1 MKIARL
7 FAAAAVTAT
16 LVGITPQAVAAQAPA
31 SPVSPG
37 AARVLLPAA
46 TSADSAAAQQILTR
60 VNELRQ
66 SSGLKPLTR
75 LVELDDVAQD
85 WSGQMAAESNL
96 YHRPNLRNAFP
107 SGWTWVAENIAM
119 NGFGLS
125 GADLG
130 NALFQQ
136 WVDSSGH
143 YQNMVDRNAT
153 AIGIGIARS
162 SNGSIYATQNFAAYP
177 DDIQAGFEVSGGDS
191 SSSSPSTT
199 PGSSVAPSGGTS
211 TEAAQP
217 APEASPTP
225 DATPTTAPTSTAA
238 PTATPSAPTSAT
250 ATPAPAAA
258 PTGGTADS
266 VGAPSTGSEV
276 VAAPEEPVSTPRS
289 TQERLL
295 GMLGMTGAN
304 ATLVLF
310 AIITLGVGGVV
321 LILRRGLRD

>member
-7 FAAAAVTAT
+7 FAAAAVTAS

-31 SPVSPG
+31 SPVNPG
-37 AARVLLPAA
+37 AAGVLLPAA

-75 LVELDDVAQD
+75 LVELDNVSQE
-85 WSGQMAAESNL
+85 WSGQMAAEGNL

-119 NGFGLS
+119 NGKGLS
-125 GADLG
+125 GVELG

-136 WVDSSGH
+136 WVDSPGH

-153 AIGIGIARS
+153 AIGIGIAES
-162 SNGSIYATQNFAAYP
+162 ADGSIYATQNFAAYP
-177 DDIQAGFEVSGGDS
+177 DDVQAGFKVSGGGS
-191 SSSSPSTT
+191 ASSPSTT
-199 PGSSVAPSGGTS
+199 PNGSGAPSGGAS
-211 TEAAQP
+211 AEAVQP
-217 APEASPTP
+217 APEVSPTADATAAP
-225 DATPTTAPTSTAA
+225 DATAAAA
-238 PTATPSAPTSAT
+238 PTAAASASARAT
-250 ATPAPAAA
+250 ATAA
-258 PTGGTADS
+258 PVAVPSSGATAPI
-266 VGAPSTGSEV
+266 GAPSTASEV
-276 VAAPEEPVSTPRS
+276 VAAPAEPVSTPRS
-289 TQERLL
+289 TQERVL
-295 GMLGMTGAN
+295 GKLGMTGAN

-310 AIITLGVGGVV
+310 AIITLGAGGVV

>member
-1 MKIARL
+1 MKIAHL
-7 FAAAAVTAT
+7 FAAAAVTAS
-16 LVGITPQAVAAQAPA
+16 LVGTTPQAVAVQAPV

-37 AARVLLPAA
+37 AAGVLLPAA
-46 TSADSAAAQQILTR
+46 TSVDSAAAQQILAR

-66 SSGLKPLTR
+66 SIGLKPLTR
-75 LVELDDVAQD
+75 LVALDDVAQD
-85 WSGQMAAESNL
+85 WSGQMAAENNL
-96 YHRPNLRNAFP
+96 YHRPDLRNAFP

-119 NGFGLS
+119 NGNGLS
-125 GADLG
+125 GAELG

-136 WVDSSGH
+136 WANSSGH

-177 DDIQAGFEVSGGDS
+177 DDIQAGFEVSGGGS
-191 SSSSPSTT
+191 SISPSAA
-199 PGSSVAPSGGTS
+199 PNNSGAPSGGTS

-217 APEASPTP
+217 APGASPTP
-225 DATPTTAPTSTAA
+225 DAAATPDATATAA
-238 PTATPSAPTSAT
+238 PAATPSASASAT
-250 ATPAPAAA
+250 ATAA
-258 PTGGTADS
+258 PVAVPSGGTTDS
-266 VGAPSTGSEV
+266 IGAPSTASEV
-276 VAAPEEPVSTPRS
+276 VAAPAEPASTPRS